1 MPQSEQLYMGSVSE
15 FDGLDCIELGLSH
28 LEMCESETNTEAVAE
43 EGAEEEE
50 ETTDE
55 DEDDEASRDEGSPPI
70 FVKPT
75 PFPIKAG
82 G

>member
-1 MPQSEQLYMGSVSE
+1 MTSA
-15 FDGLDCIELGLSH
+15 
-28 LEMCESETNTEAVAE
+28 EAVAE

-50 ETTDE
+50 EETTDE
-55 DEDDEASRDEGSPPI
+55 EEDDEASRDEGSPPI
-70 FVKPT
+70 LDKPT